1 MDFRPTRALV
11 LETRTKVSDG
21 AGGTIEEWAPLGTL
35 WADMRPRTG
44 GLSDGQEVSLSR
56 TLWRIV
62 TRGAPAGAP
71 SRPVAG
77 QRFREDERIF
87 GILTV
92 TEGDPQAKWLVVQ
105 AEEEVVR

>member
-1 MDFRPTRALV
+1 MDVQPTRALV
-11 LETRTKVSDG
+11 LETRMRVADG
-21 AGGTIEEWAPLGTL
+21 AGGTIEDWAPLGTL

-62 TRGAPAGAP
+62 VRGAPAGAP

-77 QRFREDERIF
+77 QRFREGTRIF

-92 TEGDPQAKWLVVQ
+92 TEEGPQAKWLICQ